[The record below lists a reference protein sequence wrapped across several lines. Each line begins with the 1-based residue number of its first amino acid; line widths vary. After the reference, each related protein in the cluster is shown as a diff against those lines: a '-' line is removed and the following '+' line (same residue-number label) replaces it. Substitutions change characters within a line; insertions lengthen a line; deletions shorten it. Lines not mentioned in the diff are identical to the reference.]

1 MTRFCTQCGT
11 QNDATAQFCES
22 CGTPLRA
29 ATPAQPAPTAAPVAP
44 VAKSV
49 GNKKVLFILGGVA
62 VFVVALAAVGAFLY
76 FASPKRASEAHF
88 LQAVEKYYAADKT
101 RAADLTCLDNLP
113 YATNPILTNP
123 WDGNTNGWMNL
134 LVEEGIY
141 ERPTSVSSG
150 GYYIV
155 QQHLSYRLSEKGR
168 QAVRGNRLCFA
179 DGIKVKKA
187 LDFTQPKEAEKTHMA
202 HIVFTYEYV
211 NPAAWI
217 KNPAIRQYLNRDF
230 DNPKEEQQLVLKKDG
245 WAVGNVPDEAPSAA
259 AGRSSGGGLFSWLGN
274 LFSRNPLIGKWRSD
288 SVNLLGSRVN
298 PDLEY
303 EFTSSEMR
311 TRGSVVKVR
320 YEVKEGTVSIYPA
333 DGPSTAGEVFEI
345 VDGDHIAQTLP
356 FMGKI
361 TFSRVKD

>member
-11 QNDATAQFCES
+11 QNDDAAQFCES

-29 ATPAQPAPTAAPVAP
+29 ATPAQPTAASVAS
-44 VAKSV
+44 VATPGKHR
-49 GNKKVLFILGGVA
+49 KTTLFILGGVA
-62 VFVVALAAVGAFLY
+62 VFVVALAAIGAFLY

-88 LQAVEKYYAADKT
+88 LQAVEQYYAADKT

-134 LVEEGIY
+134 LVEEGLY

-150 GYYIV
+150 GYFVV

-187 LDFTQPKEAEKTHMA
+187 LDFTPPNEAEKTHVA
-202 HIVFTYEYV
+202 RIVFSYEYV
-211 NPAAWI
+211 NPSSWI
-217 KNPAIRQYLNRDF
+217 KNPAIRQYAGRDF
-230 DNPKEEQQLVLKKDG
+230 DNPKEEQRLALKKDG
-245 WAVGNVPDEAPSAA
+245 WAVGNTPDEAPSATA
-259 AGRSSGGGLFSWLGN
+259 KPPAGGGFLSWFDR
-274 LFSRNPLIGKWRSD
+274 LFSRNPLIGKWHSD

-311 TRGSVVKVR
+311 TQGAVIKVR
-320 YEVKEGTVSIYPA
+320 YEVKNGAVAIYPEGTT
-333 DGPSTAGEVFEI
+333 TAAGQVFEI
-345 VDGDHIAQTLP
+345 VDADHIAQETP
-356 FMGKI
+356 FMGKL